1 MAHEMMRTDV
11 LNVAR
16 AMLKMGLTVG
26 DSGSVSARVGSS
38 AGRVLLAI
46 TPHRRYIDELVP
58 HDIVVVDE
66 GGERVEGRTV
76 PSAELPL
83 HAAVYGARPDVSAI
97 IHAHSPMSS
106 AASVVGRPI
115 PLILEDQLIYLGG
128 QIEIAPR
135 TNTASK
141 ECIGDVLKALSGR
154 NACLLSNHGALTV
167 GKDLKAAFIAC
178 QYLEKCA
185 MAFLYATWAGQV
197 NRFPPQAEDEP
208 ALADSKIVG

>member
-1 MAHEMMRTDV
+1 MAYEMMCTDV

-16 AMLKMGLTVG
+16 TMLKMGLTVG
-26 DSGSVSARVGSS
+26 DSGSVSARVGGS

-46 TPHRRYIDELVP
+46 TPHCRYIDELAS

-66 GGERVEGRTV
+66 EGKRVEGKSV

-83 HAAVYGARPDVSAI
+83 HAAIYRARPDVGAI
-97 IHAHSPMSS
+97 IHAHPPMSS

-115 PLILEDQLIYLGG
+115 PPILEDQLIYLGG
-128 QIEIAPR
+128 QIEVAPHA
-135 TNTASK
+135 NIASK
-141 ECIGDVLKALSGR
+141 ECIWGVLKALSSR

-167 GKDLKAAFIAC
+167 GKDLKAAFVAC
-178 QYLEKCA
+178 QYLEKCV

-197 NRFPPQAEDEP
+197 NRLPSQAAEGGP
-208 ALADSKIVG
+208 ALAQISR